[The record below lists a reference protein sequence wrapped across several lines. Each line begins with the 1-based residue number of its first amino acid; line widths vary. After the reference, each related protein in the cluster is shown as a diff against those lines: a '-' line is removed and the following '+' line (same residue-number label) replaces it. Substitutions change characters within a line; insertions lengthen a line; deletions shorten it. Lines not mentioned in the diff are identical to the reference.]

1 MPAQTEPARKEHCA
15 KMTEKSKRRC
25 RNWNSN
31 SVLQLHIAVMFF
43 GLAAVL
49 GQFVNAPA
57 AVIAGGRV
65 LWSSA
70 ALLTISL
77 AQKGNLKLKS
87 KKDYAV
93 ALAAGVVLA
102 IHWTTFFQAIQSSSV
117 AIGTITFSAFPL
129 FLTFLEPLVFRE
141 PLRPRSIMGALIL
154 LLGVAITVP
163 AFSLKNQATL
173 GILWG
178 LVSALAYAVLTL
190 ANRYLSHRYQA
201 RTICLYEQGTAAV
214 VLLPAL
220 FLSQVRWTPQDF
232 AGIAA
237 IGLLCTAIAHSLYVS
252 AQRHVKAQ
260 TAGIISGMETVY
272 GILFAF
278 LVLGEVPS
286 LRELVGGTVILGVA
300 ASSSCKR

>member
-1 MPAQTEPARKEHCA
+1 MMYNAQAH
-15 KMTEKSKRRC
+15 RRTPGT
-25 RNWNSN
+25 N
-31 SVLQLHIAVMFF
+31 SVFLLHLSVMLF
-43 GLAAVL
+43 GLSAVL
-49 GQFVNAPA
+49 GQFVDAPA

-70 ALLTISL
+70 ALLLFSL
-77 AQKGNLKLKS
+77 FRKSSLKLRC

-102 IHWTTFFQAIQSSSV
+102 IHWTTFFQSIRTSSV

-129 FLTFLEPLVFRE
+129 FLTFLEPPVFHE
-141 PLRPRSIMGALIL
+141 PLRPRNVVTALVL
-154 LLGVAITVP
+154 LAGVGITIP
-163 AFSLKNQATL
+163 DFSLENQVTV

-178 LVSALAYAVLTL
+178 LVCALAYAVLSL
-190 ANRYLSHRYQA
+190 ANRYLAGRYPAQ
-201 RTICLYEQGTAAV
+201 TVCLYEQGTAAV

-220 FLSQVRWTPQDF
+220 LFSRTTWSLPNF

-237 IGLLCTAIAHSLYVS
+237 IGLICTAIAHSLYVA

-272 GILFAF
+272 GILFALLF
-278 LVLGEVPS
+278 LGEIPGP
-286 LRELVGGTVILGVA
+286 RELIGGAVILGVA
-300 ASSSCKR
+300 VFSSLSAPTSSQN

>member
-1 MPAQTEPARKEHCA
+1 MTKHTQT
-15 KMTEKSKRRC
+15 SRRGA
-25 RNWNSN
+25 N
-31 SVLQLHIAVMFF
+31 SVLLLHLSVMLF
-43 GLAAVL
+43 GFSAVL
-49 GQFVNAPA
+49 GQFVDAPA

-65 LWSSA
+65 VWSSA
-70 ALLTISL
+70 ALLVFSL
-77 AQKGNLKLKS
+77 VRKSSLKLTG
-87 KKDYAV
+87 KKDYAA

-102 IHWTTFFQAIQSSSV
+102 VHWTTFFQSIQSSSV

-141 PLRPRSIMGALIL
+141 SLRLRNVVTALVL
-154 LLGVAITVP
+154 LAGVCITIP
-163 AFSLKNQATL
+163 DFSLANQTTV

-178 LVSALAYAVLTL
+178 LVSALAYAVLSL
-190 ANRYLSHRYQA
+190 ANRYLSTRYPA

-220 FLSQVRWTPQDF
+220 LFSRTVWSPQNF

-237 IGLLCTAIAHSLYVS
+237 IGLVCTAIAHSLYVA

-272 GILFAF
+272 GILFALLF
-278 LVLGEVPS
+278 LGEVPS
-286 LRELVGGTVILGVA
+286 PRELVGGAVILGVA
-300 ASSSCKR
+300 VFSSLTPAASART